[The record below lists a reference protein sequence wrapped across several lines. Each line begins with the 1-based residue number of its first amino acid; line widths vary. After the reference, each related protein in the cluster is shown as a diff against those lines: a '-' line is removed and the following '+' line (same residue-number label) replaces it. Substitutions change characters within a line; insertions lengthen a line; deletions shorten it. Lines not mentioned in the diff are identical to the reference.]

1 MHTPFA
7 SEKHIEEIATLPQAL
22 QRLFDLQ
29 KTYQQQWR
37 KSTAAERIA
46 KLQKLQKAVLDNRQ
60 AIRDAV
66 WKDFKKSPEE
76 ADISE
81 IFPVTSAIKFVV
93 SRLRRWMR
101 PKRVATPLPLLG
113 TSSHIY
119 YEPKGVCL
127 IIAPW
132 NYPFFLAIEPLVSA
146 IAAGNTA
153 IIKPSEMTP
162 HTSAVIQHLMSTAF
176 QEQEVAVVEGGVEVS
191 TELLKL
197 PFDHIF
203 FTGSPQVGKVVMEA
217 ASKHLTSVTLE
228 LGGKSPVLIDE
239 SADLKDAA
247 EKVVAGKLLNC
258 GQTCIAPDY
267 VLIQEQLKAPFL
279 EAYRQAVERL
289 YGSATEKEQL
299 TRIVNQRHFQ
309 RIQSLLEDASAK
321 GAQIVQ
327 GGHSNAEDCYIAP
340 TVVDHTS
347 EDMRLMQ
354 EEIFGPVLPIK
365 TFGQVEEALQYIE
378 QKPKPLAFYIFSRN
392 KARTRYI
399 LQSSSAGGTC
409 INDTLIH
416 ILNTH
421 LPFGGVNNSGI
432 GKAHG
437 HFGFLAFSN
446 ERAVLRQRVGLTGIK
461 MLYPPYTPRI
471 RKMIDLLMKWF

>member
-1 MHTPFA
+1 MHTQIAPQ
-7 SEKHIEEIATLPQAL
+7 KRIEEAATLPQVL
-22 QRLFDLQ
+22 QHLFNEQ
-29 KTYQQQWR
+29 KAYQQQWR
-37 KSTAAERIA
+37 RSTAAERIA
-46 KLQKLQKAVLDNRQ
+46 KLQKLQKAVLANRQ

-81 IFPVTSAIKFVV
+81 IFPVTSAIKFVT

-113 TSSHIY
+113 TSSRIH

-162 HTSAVIQHLMSTAF
+162 HTSAIIQKIIDETFSK
-176 QEQEVAVVEGGVEVS
+176 QEVAVVEGGVEVS

-239 SADLKDAA
+239 SADLKDTA

-267 VLIQEQLKAPFL
+267 VLIQEKLKAPFL
-279 EAYRQAVERL
+279 EAYQKAVEQL
-289 YGSATEKEQL
+289 YGSALEKEQL
-299 TRIVNQRHFQ
+299 TRIVNKSHFQ
-309 RIQSLLEDASAK
+309 RIQSLLEDATAK

-327 GGHSNAEDCYIAP
+327 GGHANAEDCYIAP

-392 KARTRYI
+392 KARTQHI
-399 LQSSSAGGTC
+399 LENSSAGGTC

-446 ERAVLRQRVGLTGIK
+446 ERAVLRQRIGLTSIK